1 MRSAAKRTGMYLC
14 GNWLSGL
21 SAWILDELPQQNHKP
36 IQVELKMAKLPQ
48 VC

>member
-14 GNWLSGL
+14 GNWLNGL
-21 SAWILDELPQQNHKP
+21 SAWILGELQQQNHKV
-36 IQVELKMAKLPQ
+36 IQVKLKTVKLPQ